1 MFFEI
6 LHRSLKVNKKGGD
19 SITESSKEGF
29 WLIPYQVGTDSALTL
44 QDKLLYGQIL
54 SLTKKSG
61 FCFANNSYLSELNN
75 VTPKTISNSIANL
88 KKNNY
93 IRVEYHKEETN
104 KYKRKIFMTDKV
116 VWKINSGGIEKNVN
130 TSMEDNY
137 YHNNIKNKKR
147 NKYNTNN
154 NVPWW
159 LDKDIEPN
167 LATLEEQAEMEK
179 LLSEFKN

>member
-6 LHRSLKVNKKGGD
+6 LHRSLKVNKKGAD

-61 FCFANNSYLSELNN
+61 FCFAN
-75 VTPKTISNSIANL
+75 L

-93 IRVEYHKEETN
+93 IRVEYHKEEIN

>member
-1 MFFEI
+1 
-6 LHRSLKVNKKGGD
+6 
-19 SITESSKEGF
+19 
-29 WLIPYQVGTDSALTL
+29 
-44 QDKLLYGQIL
+44 
-54 SLTKKSG
+54 
-61 FCFANNSYLSELNN
+61 
-75 VTPKTISNSIANL
+75 
-88 KKNNY
+88 
-93 IRVEYHKEETN
+93 
-104 KYKRKIFMTDKV
+104 MTDKV

-130 TSMEDNY
+130 TGMEDNY
-137 YHNNIKNKKR
+137 HHNNIKNKKR

>member
-1 MFFEI
+1 M
-6 LHRSLKVNKKGGD
+6 
-19 SITESSKEGF
+19 
-29 WLIPYQVGTDSALTL
+29 GTDSALTL

-54 SLTKKSG
+54 SLTKKTG
-61 FCFANNSYLSELNN
+61 FCFANNFYLSELNN

-93 IRVEYHKEETN
+93 IRVEYHKEEIN

-137 YHNNIKNKKR
+137 YHNNIKNKKK

>member
-1 MFFEI
+1 M
-6 LHRSLKVNKKGGD
+6 
-19 SITESSKEGF
+19 
-29 WLIPYQVGTDSALTL
+29 GTDSALTL

-54 SLTKKSG
+54 SLTKKTG
-61 FCFANNSYLSELNN
+61 FCFANNFYLSELNN

-93 IRVEYHKEETN
+93 IRVEYHKEEIN

-137 YHNNIKNKKR
+137 YHNNIKNK
-147 NKYNTNN
+147 
-154 NVPWW
+154 
-159 LDKDIEPN
+159 I
-167 LATLEEQAEMEK
+167 
-179 LLSEFKN
+179 

>member
-1 MFFEI
+1 
-6 LHRSLKVNKKGGD
+6 
-19 SITESSKEGF
+19 
-29 WLIPYQVGTDSALTL
+29 
-44 QDKLLYGQIL
+44 
-54 SLTKKSG
+54 
-61 FCFANNSYLSELNN
+61 
-75 VTPKTISNSIANL
+75 
-88 KKNNY
+88 
-93 IRVEYHKEETN
+93 
-104 KYKRKIFMTDKV
+104 MTDKV

-159 LDKDIEPN
+159 LDKDIESN